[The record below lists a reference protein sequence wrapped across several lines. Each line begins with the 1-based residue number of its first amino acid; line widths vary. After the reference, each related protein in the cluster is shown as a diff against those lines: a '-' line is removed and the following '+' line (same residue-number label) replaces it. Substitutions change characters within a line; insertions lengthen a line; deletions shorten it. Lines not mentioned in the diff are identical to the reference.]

1 MKSATAYRKELAS
14 HGVFYT
20 DPKLAEA
27 IKSHVPSGI
36 EEVYDPT
43 CGEGN
48 LLKVF
53 PDTVRKYGQE
63 LDADSAQHAQANL
76 TNAVIVAGDTLKAP
90 AFMDR
95 KFDAIVANYP
105 FSVAWEPD
113 KDDPRFNDAP
123 ALAPKSK
130 ADMAFILHILY
141 MLSDTGTASVLCS
154 PGVLFREQ
162 AEGKIR
168 RWLLEQNVI
177 DSVTQYE
184 GGYFED
190 TNISTVLLVLRKHR
204 TGDTIRFVNHEHD
217 VTTDIPLS
225 EVMKDCNLSVNRYAV
240 PPYKPEEHTGPTLR
254 ELQERMYQC
263 QKNAFLKECEMSYSL
278 IAGITS
284 EDSSDMWQADRFLAY
299 LQYVK
304 DTATEWEEKLKEWKE
319 QGGSTHDN

>member
-1 MKSATAYRKELAS
+1 MKSASAYRKELAA

-27 IKSHVPSGI
+27 IKSHVPSDI
-36 EEVYDPT
+36 TEVYDPT

-48 LLKVF
+48 LLSVF
-53 PDTVRKYGQE
+53 PDAVKKYGQE
-63 LDADSAQHAQANL
+63 LDEDSARHAQDHLA
-76 TNAVIVAGDTLKAP
+76 NAVIVAGDTLKIP

-113 KDDPRFNDAP
+113 AEDPRFSDAP

-141 MLSDTGTASVLCS
+141 MLSDTGTAAVLCS
-154 PGVLFREQ
+154 PGVGFREA

-177 DSVTQYE
+177 DSVTLYE

-190 TNISTVLLVLRKHR
+190 TKIQTVLIVFKKHR
-204 TGDTIRFVNHEHD
+204 ASQTIRFVNHEHSI
-217 VTTDIPLS
+217 TADIPRS
-225 EVMKDCNLSVNRYAV
+225 QVMEDCRLTVSKYAA
-240 PPYKPEEHTGPTLR
+240 PPYKPEEKTGPTLR
-254 ELQERMYQC
+254 ELQESMYQH
-263 QKNAFLKECEMSYSL
+263 QSEAFVKECELSYSL
-278 IAGITS
+278 IAGIES
-284 EDSSDMWQADRFLAY
+284 EDKSDMWQYNRFLEHLHFCIETANEWIIKIENW
-299 LQYVK
+299 VK
-304 DTATEWEEKLKEWKE
+304 HRENT
-319 QGGSTHDN
+319 